1 MRKLLVIILMSLPL
15 LFVQSCENSCSINRK
30 IKLIT
35 GNTWEINSYINY
47 SVNIEMSISPEIY
60 NFDTD
65 GHYTKVRENDTL
77 IGKWN
82 FVDCNYLKMGS
93 HTFKIAELS
102 RKMMVLRYGD
112 VDFVYRKIE

>member
-1 MRKLLVIILMSLPL
+1 MRKFLAIILVTISM

-35 GNTWEINSYINY
+35 GNSWKINSYIDY
-47 SVNIEMSISPEIY
+47 SVNLEMSIVPELY
-60 NFDTD
+60 RFDVD
-65 GHYTKVRENDTL
+65 GHYTKIRECDTL
-77 IGKWN
+77 VGTWS

-93 HTFKIAELS
+93 QTFKIAELS

-112 VDFVYRKIE
+112 VDLVYRRNE